1 MQKRGGIWYLEKWGS
16 QKILLGSRNLESVF
30 DKSQSLI
37 FAWFVFT
44 FFQVLKLFSKESR
57 AQIFNYSRVSVS
69 WQVSDFT
76 INFATPKKSVWH
88 VKPVS

>member
-44 FFQVLKLFSKESR
+44 FFQVSKLFSKESR

-76 INFATPKKSVWH
+76 INFATPKNQCGMSNQ
-88 VKPVS
+88 